1 MNNQKKSMSSKM
13 NLLFSA
19 FLVFAFTICSYF
31 IDSFSVNIQ
40 NQTLRNALPIILFAV
55 FGLFL
60 FYATR
65 VGDGKPVYR
74 FSVSALL
81 LMVLPGL
88 LVFLAYI
95 SEGMPFHEQLVSN
108 GENMAKIAACAFG
121 YGLPYMFISGFELS
135 VDQGGDNEAIEDES
149 ESFEDN
155 SEDSAQ
161 DITEDEIS
169 DEQEGSEA
177 EINDLENQDETEP
190 CDRADENEEVNE
202 ETDEK
207 SDEEINTTG
216 END

>member
-1 MNNQKKSMSSKM
+1 MNSQKKSMSSKM

-74 FSVSALL
+74 FSFSALL

-88 LVFLAYI
+88 LVFLAYVT
-95 SEGMPFHEQLVSN
+95 EGMPFHEQLVSN
-108 GENMAKIAACAFG
+108 GQNMARIAACAFG

-135 VDQGGDNEAIEDES
+135 VNQEAETEAIEDES

-155 SEDSAQ
+155 YDNIAQDVIDTEDSKELTG
-161 DITEDEIS
+161 TE
-169 DEQEGSEA
+169 SETPDSSEKTGNETNGETA
-177 EINDLENQDETEP
+177 EDT
-190 CDRADENEEVNE
+190 NE
-202 ETDEK
+202 
-207 SDEEINTTG
+207 
-216 END
+216 

>member
-1 MNNQKKSMSSKM
+1 MNDQKKSMSSKM

-74 FSVSALL
+74 FSFSALL
-81 LMVLPGL
+81 LIVLPGL

-95 SEGMPFHEQLVSN
+95 TEGMPFHEQIVSN
-108 GENMAKIAACAFG
+108 GQNMARIAACAFG

-135 VDQGGDNEAIEDES
+135 VNQDCEAEVIEDES

-155 SEDSAQ
+155 SDNIAQ
-161 DITEDEIS
+161 DVIEEETLEESTDTAPEMSDLSEETQNEIT
-169 DEQEGSEA
+169 
-177 EINDLENQDETEP
+177 DETAEDTNEKINEEP
-190 CDRADENEEVNE
+190 QDKTDLNGENE
-202 ETDEK
+202 
-207 SDEEINTTG
+207 
-216 END
+216 

>member
-1 MNNQKKSMSSKM
+1 MNSQKKSMSSKM

-74 FSVSALL
+74 FSFSALL

-95 SEGMPFHEQLVSN
+95 TEGMPFHEQLVSN
-108 GENMAKIAACAFG
+108 GANMARIAACAFG

-135 VDQGGDNEAIEDES
+135 VNQDVETEAIEDES
-149 ESFEDN
+149 ESFEDI
-155 SEDSAQ
+155 SENIVQDDTEGETLEEMNDSEPETAC
-161 DITEDEIS
+161 D
-169 DEQEGSEA
+169 
-177 EINDLENQDETEP
+177 TEP
-190 CDRADENEEVNE
+190 LEDATEEKVIEEKTTSGENE
-202 ETDEK
+202 
-207 SDEEINTTG
+207 
-216 END
+216 